1 MPCLSRPSLGSLGL
15 GLAEGVGAEGIT
27 NPLLTPEAASA
38 LGAQKASA
46 VSMVRT
52 LTASVFTVVVMISS
66 DIRCEARPLRV
77 ALFTC
82 GWRQFNTYH
91 WHLASQFF
99 IEAAQNGLLKAS

>member
-15 GLAEGVGAEGIT
+15 GLADGVGAEGMMK
-27 NPLLTPEAASA
+27 PLLTPEAASA

-52 LTASVFTVVVMISS
+52 LTASVFTVVVMMG
-66 DIRCEARPLRV
+66 DVMRCTARPLRV

-82 GWRQFNTYH
+82 G
-91 WHLASQFF
+91 
-99 IEAAQNGLLKAS
+99 